1 MSLTILELLLKP
13 KFLTELIRVK
23 TLVVMLL
30 WSVRVRNKVRLA
42 VHGGRRVVV
51 WDPMKSIEDLSTN
64 SGNRNKREDVAR
76 GDGQKRNGTQPA
88 LKDSIDHLGLV
99 FCLINTFSIGAN

>member
-51 WDPMKSIEDLSTN
+51 WDPMKSIKDLSTN
-64 SGNRNKREDVAR
+64 SENGSNREGVAW
-76 GDGQKRNGTQPA
+76 GVSQK
-88 LKDSIDHLGLV
+88 
-99 FCLINTFSIGAN
+99 